1 MKLAL
6 AALLLAG
13 ALPMAAQA
21 EKAPAGR
28 YVQASSNAGDC
39 ATCEIELIQVAP
51 DLLHIKANNDWSGVA
66 AYEPRSGQY
75 MGYSQYQ
82 AGMGGDYGGPPMEV
96 IWTYARG
103 VLSMKAEG
111 GPGPITATYRRKR

>member
-1 MKLAL
+1 MKLAF
-6 AALLLAG
+6 AALLLAS
-13 ALPMAAQA
+13 ALPVLAHA

-39 ATCEIELIQVAP
+39 ATCEIEIIQVAP

-96 IWTYARG
+96 TWTYMRG
-103 VLSMKAEG
+103 VLSMKAQG
-111 GPGPITATYRRKR
+111 RPGPLEATFKRKR